1 MKQNRMPEAIA
12 PLYDVVAR
20 LKRLFFDKSYP
31 LTSPLSQSPFFI
43 IGSGRCGSTLL
54 RRMLQVSP
62 DIHIP
67 PESYVLGEVGRL
79 FMRNRQMDWHHLV
92 NLVLSTFEYQREFD
106 KFDMDMRKLVQQ
118 LWALPEQERSLA
130 AILDALYRYHGL
142 KTGQSMSIWG
152 DKTPKN
158 TFELDILMRIFPQ
171 AKFVHLLRDGV
182 DVAAS
187 FVARGLMDDVVS
199 AAKHW
204 QTSVLI
210 SRELMQQYPKQCIEV
225 RYESLVASPA
235 PELKKLCAFLEIPF
249 HADMVESLQY
259 TQKMG
264 DLNAYAHYEK
274 VLEPVSTSNIG
285 LGRSNLSEQ
294 DKQIL
299 QQHIG
304 TTLVQMGYSL

>member
-1 MKQNRMPEAIA
+1 MKQNRMPEVVA
-12 PLYDVVAR
+12 PLYDMVAR
-20 LKRLFFDKSYP
+20 LKRLLLDKSYP
-31 LTSPLSQSPFFI
+31 LSSQLAQQPFFI
-43 IGSGRCGSTLL
+43 MGSGRCGSTLL
-54 RRMLQVSP
+54 RRMLEANP

-92 NLVLSTFEYQREFD
+92 NLVLSTFEYQHEFD
-106 KFDMDMRKLVQQ
+106 KFNIDMRGLVHQ
-118 LWALPEQERSLA
+118 LWQLPEHQRSLA
-130 AILDALYRYHGL
+130 EILDALYRYHG
-142 KTGQSMSIWG
+142 KQTGQSFTLWG

-158 TFELDILMRIFPQ
+158 TFELDMLIRIFPQ

-187 FVARGLMDDVVS
+187 FVSRGLMDNMLS

-210 SRELMQQYPKQCIEV
+210 SREFMQQYPEQCIEV
-225 RYESLVASPA
+225 RYEDLVAT
-235 PELKKLCAFLEIPF
+235 PEQALKRLSDFLGLTF
-249 HADMVESLQY
+249 HADMVESLKH
-259 TQKMG
+259 TQNMG

-274 VLEPVSTSNIG
+274 VLEPVSTRNIG
-285 LGRSNLSEQ
+285 LGRSSLSEQ
-294 DKQIL
+294 DKLML

-304 TTLVQMGYSL
+304 KTLSHMGYSL

>member
-1 MKQNRMPEAIA
+1 MKQNSMPEAVA
-12 PLYDVVAR
+12 PLYDIVAR

-31 LTSPLSQSPFFI
+31 LTSPLQQSPFFI
-43 IGSGRCGSTLL
+43 MGSGRCGSTLL

-62 DIHIP
+62 DIHVP

-130 AILDALYRYHGL
+130 AILDALYRYHGQQ
-142 KTGQSMSIWG
+142 TEQSFVLWG

-158 TFELDILMRIFPQ
+158 TFELDMLLRIFPQ

-187 FVARGLMDDVVS
+187 FVARGLMDDVLS

-210 SRELMQQYPKQCIEV
+210 SREFMQQYPKQCIEV
-225 RYESLVASPA
+225 RYESLVAAPA
-235 PELKKLCAFLEIPF
+235 QELKNLCVFLEVPF
-249 HADMVESLQY
+249 HADMVESLQH
-259 TQKMG
+259 TQQMG
-264 DLNAYAHYEK
+264 DLNAYTHYEK

-285 LGRSNLSEQ
+285 LGRLNLSEQ
-294 DKQIL
+294 DKQAI

-304 TTLVQMGYSL
+304 TTLVQMGYAL

>member
-1 MKQNRMPEAIA
+1 
-12 PLYDVVAR
+12 
-20 LKRLFFDKSYP
+20 
-31 LTSPLSQSPFFI
+31 
-43 IGSGRCGSTLL
+43 
-54 RRMLQVSP
+54 
-62 DIHIP
+62 
-67 PESYVLGEVGRL
+67 
-79 FMRNRQMDWHHLV
+79 MR
-92 NLVLSTFEYQREFD
+92 
-106 KFDMDMRKLVQQ
+106 
-118 LWALPEQERSLA
+118 
-130 AILDALYRYHGL
+130 
-142 KTGQSMSIWG
+142 IWG

-158 TFELDILMRIFPQ
+158 TFELDMLMRIFPQ

-187 FVARGLMDDVVS
+187 FVSRGLMSDTLS

-225 RYESLVASPA
+225 RYETLVASPA
-235 PELKKLCAFLEIPF
+235 PELKKLCAFLEVPF

-259 TQKMG
+259 TQQMG

-285 LGRSNLSEQ
+285 LGRANLSEQ